1 MPFIT
6 SHKSVMAENN
16 NHEICARL
24 LFMAVKW
31 AKNLTFI
38 IEWVPKKS
46 VLSSKTT
53 SFGTANPG

>member
-31 AKNLTFI
+31 AKNLTSFASLPFRDQVCLHYCQD
-38 IEWVPKKS
+38 WV
-46 VLSSKTT
+46 VG
-53 SFGTANPG
+53 FCD